1 MGVILL
7 INMMIALLSNT
18 YTRVEVRCFAL
29 FSSLNVL
36 HVRGSTEL
44 LFKKKNQGVAQ
55 SIVSLQRYSESRYVV
70 NGDLIMYA
78 IVDDNTKR
86 LDLVLNN
93 LSAFKDNSL
102 KEWSFKKAIR
112 IQTYSTY
119 DPIPVPFN
127 LISSLLSALRSLWR
141 CLCCCLDRNNG
152 NVSNELDW
160 VIWVRSVKTHNYK
173 LHNTNFIKTVH

>member
-18 YTRVEVRCFAL
+18 YTRVEVRCFVL

-36 HVRGSTEL
+36 HVRGSTKP
-44 LFKKKNQGVAQ
+44 LFKKKQGVAQ
-55 SIVSLQRYSESRYVV
+55 SIVTLQRYSESRYVV
-70 NGDLIMYA
+70 NGYLIMSV
-78 IVDDNTKR
+78 IFDDNTMR

-141 CLCCCLDRNNG
+141 CLCCCLDRKNG
-152 NVSNELDW
+152 NVSNELD
-160 VIWVRSVKTHNYK
+160 
-173 LHNTNFIKTVH
+173 